1 MRPVPATRVSVPLAS
16 TLKTLPSRVLLKYR
30 LPAASVV
37 TPFVQP
43 TDAVVAA
50 IGVGGGAP
58 PATVVMMYGG
68 TGSVALAPVVND
80 QIAELLV
87 PEPSFATTYQ

>member
-1 MRPVPATRVSVPLAS
+1 
-16 TLKTLPSRVLLKYR
+16 VLIFGVETGS
-30 LPAASVV
+30 AI
-37 TPFVQP
+37 TN
-43 TDAVVAA
+43 A